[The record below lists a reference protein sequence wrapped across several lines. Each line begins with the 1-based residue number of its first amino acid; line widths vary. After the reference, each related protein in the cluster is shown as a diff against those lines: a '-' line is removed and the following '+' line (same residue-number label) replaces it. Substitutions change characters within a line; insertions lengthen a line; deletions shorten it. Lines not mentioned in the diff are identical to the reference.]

1 METIGVSEFVRQ
13 QVKRG
18 GKSELLNIS
27 LEEVALAAEEKLN
40 NGEFKNGYRDG
51 VVIVEI
57 RDIHFCKNFVCPIV
71 KIDQNTKLKC
81 QLTKRRSEEEP
92 YLQIKALNGS
102 RLKTN
107 VVEIILYRFDVL
119 KETNENS
126 TSTDWE
132 LIAFHAIP
140 EGIDKLPM
148 KPVTM
153 MRNQLQLEGGTKAHY
168 SSEEWAHAIN
178 FWNKYALLSTTG

>member
-1 METIGVSEFVRQ
+1 MNRIGVSSFVRG
-13 QVKRG
+13 QVKKG
-18 GKSELLNIS
+18 NKSELFNIS
-27 LEEVALAAEEKLN
+27 LEEVALAAEQKLN
-40 NGEFKNGYRDG
+40 IGEFTNGYRDG
-51 VVIVEI
+51 VIIVEI
-57 RDIHFCKNFVCPIV
+57 TDEEFCKNFICPLV
-71 KIDQNTKLKC
+71 KIDHNTKLKC
-81 QLTKRRSEEEP
+81 KSTKRRPEEDP
-92 YLQIKALNGS
+92 YLQIKAINGT

-107 VVEIILYRFDVL
+107 LVEIILYRHDVL

-126 TSTDWE
+126 TSCDWE

-168 SSEEWAHAIN
+168 SSEEWAQAVN
-178 FWNKYALLSTTG
+178 FWNKYALLSSTT

>member
-1 METIGVSEFVRQ
+1 METIGVSSFVREQ
-13 QVKRG
+13 IKKG
-18 GKSELLNIS
+18 GKSELFNIS
-27 LEEVALAAEEKLN
+27 LEEVALAAEQKLN
-40 NGEFKNGYRDG
+40 SGEFKKGYRDG
-51 VVIVEI
+51 VVIIEI
-57 RDIHFCKNFVCPIV
+57 ADNQFCKNFVCPIV
-71 KIDQNTKLKC
+71 KIDQDTKLKC
-81 QLTKRRSEEEP
+81 QLTKRRVKEKP
-92 YLQIKALNGS
+92 YLQIKALNGN

-107 VVEIILYRFDVL
+107 LVEIILYRQDVL

-126 TSTDWE
+126 TSSDWE

-168 SSEEWAHAIN
+168 SSEEWAQAVN
-178 FWNKYALLSTTG
+178 FWNKYALLSSTT

>member
-1 METIGVSEFVRQ
+1 METIGVSSFVREQ
-13 QVKRG
+13 IKKG
-18 GKSELLNIS
+18 GKSELFNIS
-27 LEEVALAAEEKLN
+27 LEEVALAAEQKLN
-40 NGEFKNGYRDG
+40 SGEFKNGYRDG
-51 VVIVEI
+51 VVIIEI
-57 RDIHFCKNFVCPIV
+57 ADNQFCKNFVCPIV
-71 KIDQNTKLKC
+71 KIDQDTKLKC
-81 QLTKRRSEEEP
+81 QLTKRRVKEKP
-92 YLQIKALNGS
+92 YLQIKALNGN

-107 VVEIILYRFDVL
+107 LVEIILYRQDVL

-126 TSTDWE
+126 TSSDWE

-168 SSEEWAHAIN
+168 SSEEWAQAVN
-178 FWNKYALLSTTG
+178 FWNKYALLSSTT